1 MQCNATQHHTTQHN
15 IENFMIGSME
25 VPREDTF
32 SRRNV
37 QDEIEVK
44 EAEKQKRKNSQG
56 REMSPPCILSLDD
69 EFKQLERE
77 EEGELS
83 EETLLEDV
91 IEEGSDLEGDRSGRK
106 GSTEGDKEG
115 DEEENWHLEEELRL
129 QEDMM
134 AVRMEVE
141 MMQKEKEGWEEE
153 RKNLTQDKAEA
164 RAQREA
170 LEQ

>member
-1 MQCNATQHHTTQHN
+1 
-15 IENFMIGSME
+15 MIGSME

-77 EEGELS
+77 EEGELN